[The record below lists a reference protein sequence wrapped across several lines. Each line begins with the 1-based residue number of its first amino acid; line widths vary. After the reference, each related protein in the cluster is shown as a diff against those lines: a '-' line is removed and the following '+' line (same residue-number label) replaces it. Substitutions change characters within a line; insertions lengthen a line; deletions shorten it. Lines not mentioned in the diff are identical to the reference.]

1 MREKRNSR
9 SSGGLELSAGGNALV
24 FCLLVFNLLVFGFLA
39 SRFQSF
45 GGAHVNGRGGLA
57 PEGNLH
63 SIDGVNGG
71 VAGWRAAQYGYQ
83 GIGNKAH
90 VHQVV
95 LYGFRQIEAH

>member
-9 SSGGLELSAGGNALV
+9 SLRGLELPAGGDALV
-24 FCLLVFNLLVFGFLA
+24 FCLLAFGFLA
-39 SRFQSF
+39 CRFFLADCLRNF

-71 VAGWRAAQYGYQ
+71 VAGRRAAQRGY
-83 GIGNKAH
+83 
-90 VHQVV
+90 
-95 LYGFRQIEAH
+95 

>member
-9 SSGGLELSAGGNALV
+9 ASGGLELSAGGNALV

-63 SIDGVNGG
+63 SIDGVTGG
-71 VAGWRAAQYGYQ
+71 VAGWRAAQYGY
-83 GIGNKAH
+83 
-90 VHQVV
+90 
-95 LYGFRQIEAH
+95 